1 MFMSFPRNFRFCS
14 KISLRKQPTFRD
26 AHHWFPVKWR
36 LRNKRRN
43 SILMTCHFPL
53 QIADANFPPG
63 TTNQKHYPRL
73 SSRSSDALSVWN
85 FICARFA
92 HVISQG
98 NQWWRRRKMSAVGAS
113 QMGTNMAS
121 PLDRKKVF
129 FSQNRFH
136 CKAQTVWYY
145 SYTDRF
151 AFYVSIKSSINLS
164 KIKYFSEYLA

>member
-26 AHHWFPVKWR
+26 AHHWFPSKCR

-43 SILMTCHFPL
+43 SIYWWRVTSHFRL
-53 QIADANFPPG
+53 LKQISHPARPIKS
-63 TTNQKHYPRL
+63 TTHVWVVEALTRYQYGIL
-73 SSRSSDALSVWN
+73 YALVSR
-85 FICARFA
+85 
-92 HVISQG
+92 G

-129 FSQNRFH
+129 FSQNRFQ

-164 KIKYFSEYLA
+164 KIKYFSKYLA